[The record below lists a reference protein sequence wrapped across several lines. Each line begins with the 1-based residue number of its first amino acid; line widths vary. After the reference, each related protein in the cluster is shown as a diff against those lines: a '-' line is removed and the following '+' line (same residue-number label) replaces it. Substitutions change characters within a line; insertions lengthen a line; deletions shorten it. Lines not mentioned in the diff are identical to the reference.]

1 MKKFFLIAVAACV
14 ALASCTKNEVAPTDP
29 QEITYQAVI
38 GPSSKA
44 LLTGTAYPTGQT
56 FGAIAYSSADPS
68 TPYINAAEVSYN
80 TTGKYWSTATPY
92 YWPVNAS
99 LTFYSYSP
107 FKYSELGG
115 AAISV
120 ASTATGI
127 SIDNYDVAAHQET
140 DLMVADVQRDLTANN
155 HQIAGWVKGV
165 NTQFRHKLSQVV
177 GINFKTVNTQDPSQ
191 VKDYANGHDGTTGNE
206 YEAGDQQYVIN
217 SVTIKNVYFT
227 GDYEY
232 DATSDPVVETWTPK
246 GSVTASTSW
255 ISASKNLVAGT
266 LPTVREGA
274 ANNYLLV
281 LPQEFTTEDAV
292 ICVNYSIHTYIN
304 DSDFSTETIE
314 ANIPLKEV
322 HTSSKWDMNKKIT
335 YEIKMSKQ
343 RIYWAPSIVDWGTEN
358 PSTTI

>member
-44 LLTGTAYPTGQT
+44 LLTGTAYPTSQT
-56 FGAIAYSSADPS
+56 FGAIAYSSADAS

-115 AAISV
+115 AAITV
-120 ASTATGI
+120 ASTSTGI
-127 SIDNYDVAAHQET
+127 SINDYDVAAHQET
-140 DLMVADVQRDLTANN
+140 DLMVADVQKGLTANN

-177 GINFKTVNTQDPSQ
+177 GINFKTVDTQDPEQ
-191 VKDYANGHDGTTGNE
+191 VKDYANGHTTGT
-206 YEAGDQQYVIN
+206 YVAGDQQYVIN

-232 DATSDPVVETWTPK
+232 DATSDPVVETWTPD

-255 ISASKNLVAGT
+255 ISTPQNLDAGT
-266 LPTVREGA
+266 LETVREA

-281 LPQEFTTEDAV
+281 LPQEFATEDAV
-292 ICVNYSIHTYIN
+292 ICVNYSILTYIDASN
-304 DSDFSTETIE
+304 YSTENIV
-314 ANIPLKEV
+314 ANIPLKNV
-322 HTSSKWDMNKKIT
+322 HSPSKWDMNKKIT